1 MSDMM
6 VLAAAEG
13 AATALDFTDAFT
25 TALTGI
31 QADFVKYALIAIPIG
46 LAIWAGPQVIKIVM
60 RFFKSLTH

>member
-1 MSDMM
+1 MM

-13 AATALDFTDAFT
+13 ASTTLDFSDAFT

-31 QADFVKYALIAIPIG
+31 QSDFIKYALIAIPIG